1 MIEKINT
8 GQIQDVQDKLPS
20 NQPNN
25 VGALPDNETDVS
37 LHLSYV
43 SFIDEAM
50 QEPQTDTDAIQ
61 LAQELLL
68 SGQLES
74 HENIRAAAAN
84 ILELGI

>member
-8 GQIQDVQDKLPS
+8 GQIQDVLDKLSS

-25 VGALPDNETDVS
+25 TEALPDNETDVS

-68 SGQLES
+68 SGELES
-74 HENIRAAAAN
+74 HENTRAAAAN

>member
-8 GQIQDVQDKLPS
+8 SQIQDVLDKLSS

-25 VGALPDNETDVS
+25 AGALPDNETDVS
-37 LHLSYV
+37 LQLNYV

-61 LAQELLL
+61 LAEELLL
-68 SGQLES
+68 SGELES
-74 HENIRAAAAN
+74 RENTRAAAAN
-84 ILELGI
+84 ILEFGI

>member
-8 GQIQDVQDKLPS
+8 GQIQDVLDKLSS

-25 VGALPDNETDVS
+25 VEALADNETDVS

-61 LAQELLL
+61 LAQELVL
-68 SGQLES
+68 SGELES
-74 HENIRAAAAN
+74 HENARAAAVN
-84 ILELGI
+84 ILDLGI